1 MVLFDRHLLGVG
13 REALRT
19 FPVVVVQGAR
29 QVGKSTLAALLTEGS
44 DARQVTLD
52 DVATRG
58 ATQDDPT
65 GFVDQWPQGTLVI
78 DELQLQPA
86 LLRSIKASVDRDR
99 RPGRFLLTG
108 SANLLRVKGETD
120 SLAGRAVTLRLRGLS
135 QGEVAGRPDDFVAR
149 VLAAPDQLDR
159 MRSEWVRAD
168 YVRALAV
175 GGFPDAQRAEG
186 RMRSMLLDGYL
197 ERILERDAPSLPGG
211 GQAARIRMV
220 AALLASNQAGELVK
234 ARLSDQ
240 AGIPQNSITTYL
252 DALESTY
259 LIDLLRPWT
268 PNLTRREI
276 GRPKVFVSDSAL
288 TMRLTR
294 TSSSQL
300 ESFASTQIGGIVEAF
315 VAGEL
320 LKQQGWSEVEF
331 QLFHFRDRA
340 GVEVDLVLELEDGR
354 VLAVEVKSSA
364 TYKPEH
370 FSGLKFLREKL
381 GDRFAGGVVL
391 GMSGQSLRFSD
402 RLWGLPISAL
412 WEL

>member
-1 MVLFDRHLLGVG
+1 MALLDRHLLSTG
-13 REALRT
+13 RDALRT
-19 FPVVVVQGAR
+19 FPVVVIQGAR
-29 QVGKSTLAALLTEGS
+29 QVGKSTLAAMLTEGL

-58 ATQDDPT
+58 AAADDPT
-65 GFVDQWPQGTLVI
+65 GFIGQWPSGTLVI
-78 DELQLQPA
+78 DELQLQPI
-86 LLRSIKASVDRDR
+86 LLRSVKASVDQNRA
-99 RPGRFLLTG
+99 PGRFLLTG

-120 SLAGRAVTLRLRGLS
+120 SLAGRAVSLRLRGLS
-135 QGEVAGRPDDFVAR
+135 QGEIAGRPDDFVAR
-149 VLAAPDQLDR
+149 VLEAPDRLDR
-159 MRSEWVRAD
+159 VRSEWRRAD
-168 YVRALAV
+168 YVRAFAV
-175 GGFPDAQRAEG
+175 GGFPEAQRVEG
-186 RMRSMLLDGYL
+186 RMRSLLLDGYL
-197 ERILERDAPSLPGG
+197 ERILEWDAPSLPGG
-211 GQAARIRMV
+211 GQAARIRTI

-259 LIDLLRPWT
+259 LIDVLRPWT

-276 GRPKVFVSDSAL
+276 GRSKAFVSDSAL
-288 TMRLTR
+288 AMRLTR
-294 TSSSQL
+294 TSPSQL
-300 ESFASTQIGGIVEAF
+300 ESLTSTQIGGVVEGF

-331 QLFHFRDRA
+331 EVFHFRDRA
-340 GVEVDLVLELEDGR
+340 GVEVDLVLELDDGR

-381 GDRFAGGVVL
+381 GDQFAGGIVL
-391 GMSGQSLRFSD
+391 GMSETSIRFSD

-412 WEL
+412 WEI